1 MASPRWLSIWVF
13 FLKKLLFSP
22 APWSGTSLGA
32 WPQSHSWGL
41 SWVTEGWGW
50 GQSPAVGE
58 EAPIGVTG
66 AVAARGG
73 AGGPLILQGLPGER
87 RAIEGTL
94 FLPPSCQWAARRASV
109 RGILAADVTKP
120 HTAWNR
126 APGHREVRGEHW
138 VLELEEEP
146 RDPAKPDPE
155 TCWGPLDKL
164 AEGLHS
170 LFISVDPTPGT
181 QSQARDSRC
190 SGNTGSFP
198 STQLRAFTPRFQ

>member
-1 MASPRWLSIWVF
+1 MVPAGFHGFPRWLSIWVF

-32 WPQSHSWGL
+32 WPQSHGWGL

-58 EAPIGVTG
+58 EAPIGVTR

-73 AGGPLILQGLPGER
+73 AGRPLILQGLPGER

-109 RGILAADVTKP
+109 RGVLATDVTKP

-126 APGHREVRGEHW
+126 ALCAADVLSRRTQRKSRHRM
-138 VLELEEEP
+138 
-146 RDPAKPDPE
+146 
-155 TCWGPLDKL
+155 
-164 AEGLHS
+164 S
-170 LFISVDPTPGT
+170 LLFSIAPFPNIRRTVMRSIISGGT
-181 QSQARDSRC
+181 IV
-190 SGNTGSFP
+190 GS
-198 STQLRAFTPRFQ
+198 SLS